1 MLTGDR
7 AKYFGILVGLTFSS
21 LLITMQISVF
31 AGIMSRA
38 FGFISDIGLP
48 QIWVMDPKV
57 QFIDDTKPLQDTEL
71 YRVRSVS
78 GVAWAV
84 PLYKGILRV
93 RLENGNF
100 QSCNV
105 LGIDDTTLIGGPSR
119 MIQGSLSDLR
129 RADAVIVD
137 QVGAT
142 GKLAHILTVNGKT
155 VSVPLVIGD
164 AIEINDRRA
173 IVVGICKVGRTLQS
187 QPVIYTTYSRATT
200 FAPRERKMLSF
211 ILATPKSGENL
222 DLVCRRITRITGLL
236 AVSSYGF
243 KYRTLMYVLTKTGFP
258 INFGIAVFF
267 SFMVGTIISGMTFYN
282 FTMENMRYFGTLKA
296 MGAKNRL
303 LLRMI
308 AIEALLVGLI
318 SYCMGVGGAA
328 FVGLIFRNTE
338 MAFLLLPQTLIVIAV
353 VVITICIL
361 TSSLCIYQ
369 VMKLEPAI
377 VFKT

>member
-31 AGIMSRA
+31 AGIMSRT
-38 FGFISDIGLP
+38 FGFITDIGLP

-57 QFIDDTKPLQDTEL
+57 QFIDDVKPMQDTEL
-71 YRVRSVS
+71 YRVRSVG
-78 GVAWAV
+78 GVAWAE
-84 PLYKGILRV
+84 PLYKGILKV
-93 RLENGNF
+93 RLQNGNF

-105 LGIDDTTLIGGPSR
+105 LGLDDTTLIGGPSR
-119 MIQGSLSDLR
+119 MIEGNLSSLR

-137 QVGAT
+137 EVGAK
-142 GKLAHILTVNGKT
+142 GKLAHTMTVNGQN
-155 VSVPLVIGD
+155 VSIPLKIGD
-164 AIEINDRRA
+164 SIEINDHRA
-173 IVVGICKVGRTLQS
+173 IVVGICKVSRTFQS

-200 FAPRERKMLSF
+200 FAPRERKLLSF
-211 ILATPKSGENL
+211 ILATPKPGENL
-222 DLVCRRITRITGLL
+222 NEVCQRITRVTGLL

-243 KYRTLMYVLTKTGFP
+243 KYRTLMYFLTSTGLP

-328 FVGLIFRNTE
+328 FVGFIFRNTE
-338 MAFLLLPQTLIVIAV
+338 MAFLLLPHTLIVIAV
-353 VVITICIL
+353 VVTSICIL